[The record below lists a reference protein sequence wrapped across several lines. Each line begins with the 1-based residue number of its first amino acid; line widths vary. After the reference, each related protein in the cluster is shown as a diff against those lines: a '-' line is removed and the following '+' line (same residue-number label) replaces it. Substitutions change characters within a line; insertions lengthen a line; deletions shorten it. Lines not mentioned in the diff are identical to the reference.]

1 MDSTLKR
8 TTSKI
13 QLHERSDGNWLITIY
28 NKNYDASV
36 ISASKDRNQA
46 LLLALAA
53 IEIEVEI
60 VGKDYFYN
68 NFEPKGE

>member
-8 TTSKI
+8 TKSKI

-53 IEIEVEI
+53 IEIEVEL
-60 VGKDYFYN
+60 VGKDYSYN
-68 NFEPKGE
+68 NFEPT

>member
-60 VGKDYFYN
+60 VGKDYSYN
-68 NFEPKGE
+68 NFEPEGE